1 MQNFMY
7 AEIRKN
13 LTAPKNINIM
23 RFAMEKEAGLKPGA
37 VKFLLP
43 DESFEVKEVECG
55 MHGHLGPNGAF
66 GSPSNLSK
74 IGKKANTAHT
84 HSAGI
89 FHGLYVAGTSTKLT
103 QDWDYTMGPSSWSWS
118 HIVLYPNG
126 QRTIVTLKNG
136 KWRA

>member
-1 MQNFMY
+1 
-7 AEIRKN
+7 
-13 LTAPKNINIM
+13 
-23 RFAMEKEAGLKPGA
+23 
-37 VKFLLP
+37 
-43 DESFEVKEVECG
+43 